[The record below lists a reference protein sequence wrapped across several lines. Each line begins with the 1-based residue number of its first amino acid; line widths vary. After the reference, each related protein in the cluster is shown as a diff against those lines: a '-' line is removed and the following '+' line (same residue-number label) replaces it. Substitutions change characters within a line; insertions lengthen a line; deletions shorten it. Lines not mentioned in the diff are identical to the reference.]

1 MGPKTRAVLLT
12 FGLGTVVGA
21 VLAHES
27 MGRHRADL
35 FSRRPLRRLSA
46 LGYLSGHASV
56 EAVRLLHD
64 YLAWEPH
71 PLLRRRADAMVRRME
86 RNLGKARS

>member
-1 MGPKTRAVLLT
+1 MGPKTMAVLLT
-12 FGLGTVVGA
+12 FGLGTAVGA
-21 VLAHES
+21 VLAHQS

-46 LGYLSGHASV
+46 LGYLKGHASV
-56 EAVRLLHD
+56 ETVRLLHD

-71 PLLRRRADAMVRRME
+71 PMLRRRADAMVRRME
-86 RNLGKARS
+86 AKLG